1 MRGTHDERKH
11 QCLEKIEREA
21 ERGDATD
28 HPLGRRQTRGGGR
41 NGRTLATIFEV
52 KEEIRFTRPFA

>member
-1 MRGTHDERKH
+1 MSEQH

-28 HPLGRRQTRGGGR
+28 HPLGRRQTSRR
-41 NGRTLATIFEV
+41 RAKWAYASHCF
-52 KEEIRFTRPFA
+52 

>member
-1 MRGTHDERKH
+1 MRGTHDERQH

-28 HPLGRRQTRGGGR
+28 YPLGRRQTCGAGELGV
-41 NGRTLATIFEV
+41 L
-52 KEEIRFTRPFA
+52 